1 MEGEMAARSPDLEA
15 MLCRAI
21 CNRKVVK
28 FRYKNEFSSR
38 TFQPYVVYESSAK
51 KFLIGGIQTKD
62 DSKPLKPPEWRA
74 FEIALIYF
82 ATVTNETFQPDRGFK
97 SFRPEFGQNVICAVD
112 RI

>member
-1 MEGEMAARSPDLEA
+1 MATQSSDLEA

-38 TFQPYVVYESSAK
+38 TFQPHVVYESSAK
-51 KFLIGGIQTKD
+51 KFLVGGIQTKD
-62 DSKPLKPPEWRA
+62 DSKPLRPAEWRA
-74 FEIALIYF
+74 FEIGLIYF

-97 SFRPEFGQNVICAVD
+97 SFRPEFGHNVICAID